1 MKVDYYETLKVARDA
16 DGTTIKTS
24 YRKLALQYHPDRN
37 PGDAAAEEKFKE
49 INEAYAVLSDPE
61 KRARYDRYGTAD
73 PQVGVGGDIFD
84 IFASVFGGGFGG
96 GAGARVRR
104 GQDGEDLETSLTIT
118 LEEAREGATVTTT
131 VSRLTVCDRCEG
143 SRAEP
148 GSEGRK
154 TCPTCRGAGAVRAQA
169 QSFFGT
175 VVTNQ
180 TCPQCRGLGEV
191 IITPCG
197 KCLGGGR
204 MRVDDEV
211 EVGLPRGIDG
221 GYRLRLTG
229 AGNVGVDGGRSGDL
243 YVYTELE
250 PHPHFTR
257 QGDDLHYRLPLGLVQ
272 AALGCAFEVPTLDE
286 PEVLNVPAGTQPGA
300 EFRLRGKGMPRLR
313 GAGTGDLVVTAE
325 VEVPKKLNQRARS
338 LLEAYAEEVGEKVE
352 AHETLLERVRGFFKK
367 KGRGD
372 DRMEEPEDAVEAQ
385 G

>member
-1 MKVDYYETLKVARDA
+1 MKIDYYETLKVARDA
-16 DGTTIKTS
+16 DGTIIKTS
-24 YRKLALQYHPDRN
+24 YRRLALQYHPDRN
-37 PGDAAAEEKFKE
+37 PGDAEAEETFKR

-73 PQVGVGGDIFD
+73 PQAGMGDIFD
-84 IFASVFGGGFGG
+84 IFASVFGGGFGA
-96 GAGARVRR
+96 GAGGRVRR
-104 GQDGEDLETSLTIT
+104 GQDGEDLETRLTIT
-118 LEEAREGATVTTT
+118 LEEARVGATVTTT
-131 VSRLTVCDRCEG
+131 VSRFTVCDRCEG

-180 TCPQCRGLGEV
+180 TCPQCHGLGEIV
-191 IITPCG
+191 ITPCG
-197 KCLGGGR
+197 KCLGSGR
-204 MRVDDEV
+204 MRVDAPV
-211 EVGLPRGIDG
+211 EVGLPKGIDG

-229 AGNVGVDGGRSGDL
+229 EGNAGVDGGRSGDL

-272 AALGCAFEVPTLDE
+272 AALGCAFEVPTLDD
-286 PEVLNVPAGTQPGA
+286 PEVLNVPAGTQPNT

-313 GAGTGDLVVTAE
+313 QVGTGDMVISAQ
-325 VEVPKKLNQRARS
+325 VEVPKKLSPKARD
-338 LLEAYAEEVGEKVE
+338 LLQAYAEEVGERVE
-352 AHETLLERVRGFFKK
+352 AHETLMERVRGFFKK

-372 DRMEEPEDAVEAQ
+372 ERADKPEDAVEAP

>member
-1 MKVDYYETLKVARDA
+1 M
-16 DGTTIKTS
+16 TS
-24 YRKLALQYHPDRN
+24 
-37 PGDAAAEEKFKE
+37 
-49 INEAYAVLSDPE
+49 
-61 KRARYDRYGTAD
+61 
-73 PQVGVGGDIFD
+73 
-84 IFASVFGGGFGG
+84 
-96 GAGARVRR
+96 
-104 GQDGEDLETSLTIT
+104 
-118 LEEAREGATVTTT
+118 T
-131 VSRLTVCDRCEG
+131 VSRFTVCDRCEG

-180 TCPQCRGLGEV
+180 VCPQCHGLGEV
-191 IITPCG
+191 VITPCG
-197 KCLGGGR
+197 KCLGSGR

-211 EVGLPRGIDG
+211 EVGLPKGIDG

-229 AGNVGVDGGRSGDL
+229 EGNAGVDGGRSGDL

-250 PHPHFTR
+250 AHPHFTR

-272 AALGCAFEVPTLDE
+272 AALGCAFEVPTMDE
-286 PEVLNVPAGTQPGA
+286 PEVLNVPAGTQPGT

-313 GAGTGDLVVTAE
+313 QVGTGDLVISAQ
-325 VEVPKKLNQRARS
+325 VEVPKKLSPKARD
-338 LLEAYAEEVGEKVE
+338 LLEAYAEEVGERVE

-367 KGRGD
+367 KSRGD
-372 DRMEEPEDAVEAQ
+372 DKADRPEDAVEAP

>member
-1 MKVDYYETLKVARDA
+1 MKIDYYETLKVARDA
-16 DGTTIKTS
+16 DGTTVKSS
-24 YRKLALQYHPDRN
+24 YRRLALQYHPDRN
-37 PGDAAAEEKFKE
+37 PGDAEAEETFKR

-73 PQVGVGGDIFD
+73 PQAGMGDIFD
-84 IFASVFGGGFGG
+84 IFASVFGGGFGA
-96 GAGARVRR
+96 GAGGRVRR
-104 GQDGEDLETSLTIT
+104 GQDGEDLETRLTIT
-118 LEEAREGATVTTT
+118 LEEARVGATVTTT
-131 VSRLTVCDRCEG
+131 VSRFTVCDRCEG

-180 TCPQCRGLGEV
+180 TCPQCHGLGEIV
-191 IITPCG
+191 ITPCG
-197 KCLGGGR
+197 KCLGSGR
-204 MRVDDEV
+204 MRVDAPV
-211 EVGLPRGIDG
+211 EVGLPKGIDG

-229 AGNVGVDGGRSGDL
+229 EGNAGVDGGRSGDL

-272 AALGCAFEVPTLDE
+272 AALGCAFEVPTLDD
-286 PEVLNVPAGTQPGA
+286 PEVLNVPAGTQPNT

-313 GAGTGDLVVTAE
+313 QVGTGDLVISAQ
-325 VEVPKKLNQRARS
+325 VEVPKKLSPKARD
-338 LLEAYAEEVGEKVE
+338 LLEAYAEEVGERVE
-352 AHETLLERVRGFFKK
+352 AHETLMERVRGFFKK

-372 DRMEEPEDAVEAQ
+372 ERADKPEDAVEAP